1 MTDVATIKAVLVAAQ
16 HDGADTGDL
25 ADALLALDTLAALLG
40 TVPLVCTGAECL
52 HHNRHGRN

>member
-25 ADALLALDTLAALLG
+25 ADALLALDSLAALLG
-40 TVPLVCTGAECL
+40 TVPLVCTASECL
-52 HHNRHGRN
+52 HAWRYRRN